1 MKSDVKKIHKQ
12 GGTSRSLKRGVS
24 LLLSLLMLVGIF
36 TALPL
41 NVGAVEK
48 ENTTTVSETEQSAA
62 EKQVNETKK
71 PVVKEKAKVKNG
83 AKANE
88 MQTGEGETSGNCGDD
103 LNWSYDSVTT
113 TLTINGTGEMYNY
126 TSTSSPWNDYKS
138 QITDIVIESG
148 VTSIGNYAF
157 YKCTTLTN
165 VTIPDSVTY
174 IGNEAFG
181 YDMNLLTRPYYSSN
195 CILGSYVFSNCGFA
209 SGSIGSS
216 ITWSLD
222 SKILTIS
229 GYGEIPQSKST
240 SQNPWYNYKDIVE
253 NVVIENGITVVNT
266 STIEIL
272 TAVKTITLPPSITK
286 LFCNFGFLNSL
297 NGIYISDLASWCN
310 ITFKNNIYNP
320 LSKAK
325 NLYLN
330 NELVTHLTI
339 PNNVTSIGDYA
350 FYGCTSITDITI
362 PNNVT
367 SIGDYAFYGC
377 TSITD
382 ITIPNSVTRIGKRAF
397 NNTSYYNN
405 SENWDDN
412 VLYIGNFLINV
423 SYQGFTN
430 SSYTVKNNTTVIGD
444 YAFDTS
450 THNLESVN
458 FPDSITH
465 IGEYAFANHKKI
477 ISKPSIPNGCIIAST
492 AFVGCGFGEGTCG
505 TNLIWELSNGT
516 LTISGTG
523 TMNDYTDGKSPW
535 SSYRSQIKT
544 VLIENGATSIGNYA
558 FGGCTGL
565 TSITIPNSVT
575 SIGNYAFGS
584 CTGLT
589 SITIPN
595 SVTSIG
601 NYAFG
606 SCTGLTSITI
616 PNSVTSI
623 GNNAFY
629 KCTKLTSITI
639 PSSVTSIGDYA
650 FENCSSLTSI
660 TIPNNVTSINTGV
673 FYNCTKL
680 ESVTIPDSVTSIGIN
695 AFNGCSSLISVTIPD
710 SVTSIGSYAFN
721 VCAGLTTVTIS
732 NNSSLSSVG
741 NCAFKNCTNLM
752 TKPYIPTNCTVS
764 STAFEGCGFVYYQL
778 GDNVTCSLD
787 NGVLTIS
794 GTGDMYSS
802 GQAVC
807 ISENKDSITSIIIG
821 NGVTSIGNSA
831 FKNCS
836 SLTNVTIPSSVT
848 SIDTDAF
855 RFCSSLT
862 SVTIPSSVTSIGECS
877 FGGCTS
883 LCNINIPQNA
893 SSMNCTIDRT
903 AFSGVMLCGPA
914 NSKLSAVWYKE
925 NGVLHYKGNGTIR
938 KTGYNDI
945 VNSSPDLNVANI
957 IIENG
962 INVIGESVFQNYTNL
977 QNITIPSSVTKIE
990 LSAFKG
996 CSKLNNITIPNSVT
1010 EIGAYAFDYCS
1021 SISNITLP
1029 NSITSI
1035 RNNAFRGCSALTNIS
1050 IPNNV
1055 TTIDAYT
1062 FSECSNLRTITIPE
1076 SVTRIN
1082 RAAFAY
1088 CNNATVVL
1096 PDTITS
1102 LGGYDF
1108 YLVNRVTVPVDSY
1121 VYNCLTSQNFTE
1133 YRCARTE
1140 VIGIVSND
1148 QQFASVFSSGTS
1160 GKGGLSTSAK
1170 AKLPTRAKIKKS
1182 TTGLEPVEE
1191 QLTEEEIAENLSHI
1205 RCYLVD
1211 DVKVDESVTFDSEND
1226 VVFHLNNFTVNSNGD
1241 LVDGAPHTLEGS
1253 TSDTFIEVP
1262 GNLTIKTTGEG
1273 QGGIINTSGDLFNV
1287 ESGGSLTIENGV
1299 YSEDVSEYIA
1309 DNKVIGKTGN
1319 RYTVFNNKTEDLTPE
1334 NDNHTFTLD
1343 NSIEAFERQ
1352 QLLGVQ
1358 IRPETDTISQAMRFV
1373 SVVRSDLLRGA
1384 KDYGFVLAKGKNVE
1398 NMRTNKNNILADSA
1412 QCLKV
1417 SAKGSSNTLADE
1429 AYSSNDLNE
1438 GKYKYLTAAIT
1449 DIDDDNAAI
1458 GARLYIE
1465 RQDGTF
1471 VYADYTCVST
1481 MGEIKAMAA

>member
-362 PNNVT
+362 PN
-367 SIGDYAFYGC
+367 
-377 TSITD
+377 
-382 ITIPNSVTRIGKRAF
+382 SVTRIGKRAF

-575 SIGNYAFGS
+575 SIGNYAFG
-584 CTGLT
+584 
-589 SITIPN
+589 I
-595 SVTSIG
+595 
-601 NYAFG
+601 
-606 SCTGLTSITI
+606 CTGLTSITI